1 MTQKSVSGKPILIHS
16 FFLPDFMLKLFKYEG
31 YKIVI
36 SEEAFALKPFR
47 QIWQRDKTVNKDKA
61 IMELGFIYFFCDPRS
76 DYQYLVDDKER
87 MEAIKEGE
95 GLPPKWEPDRIV
107 TEAMEFYKSFK
118 PISSLLLED
127 TRFMVNKFR
136 AKLRELD
143 FDSLEVKEFKEI
155 TAIVK
160 QITPLIRDLD
170 EAEKALNS
178 EMRSSGK
185 MRGQGEKTIFED
197 DLVL

>member
-1 MTQKSVSGKPILIHS
+1 
-16 FFLPDFMLKLFKYEG
+16 MLKLFKYEG

-47 QIWQRDKTVNKDKA
+47 QIWQRDKTINKDRA

-76 DYQYLVDDKER
+76 DYQYLVDDNER

-95 GLPPKWEPDRIV
+95 GLPAKWQPDKVV
-107 TEAMEFYKSFK
+107 TEAMNFYMSFK
-118 PISSLLLED
+118 PISALLLED
-127 TRFMVNKFR
+127 TRFMVDKFR
-136 AKLRELD
+136 AKLRSID

-155 TAIVK
+155 TGIVK
-160 QITPLIRDLD
+160 QITPLVKDLD

-178 EMRSSGK
+178 EIRNSGK
-185 MRGQGEKTIFED
+185 MRGSGEKTIFED
-197 DLVL
+197 DLAI

>member
-1 MTQKSVSGKPILIHS
+1 MI
-16 FFLPDFMLKLFKYEG
+16 KLFKYEG

-47 QIWQRDKTVNKDKA
+47 QIWQRDKTINKDKA
-61 IMELGFIYFFCDPRS
+61 LMELGFIYFFCDPRS
-76 DYQYLVDDKER
+76 EYQFLVDEKER

-95 GLPPKWEPDRIV
+95 GLPPKWEPDKLLI
-107 TEAMEFYKSFK
+107 EAMDFYKSFK
-118 PISSLLLED
+118 PISALLLED

-136 AKLRELD
+136 LKLRELD
-143 FDSLEVKEFKEI
+143 FDSLEVREFKEI

-160 QITPLIRDLD
+160 QITPLIKDLD

-178 EMRSSGK
+178 EMRNVGR

-197 DLVL
+197 GLNT

>member
-1 MTQKSVSGKPILIHS
+1 
-16 FFLPDFMLKLFKYEG
+16 MLKLFKYEG

-47 QIWQRDKTVNKDKA
+47 QIWQRDRTINKDKA

-76 DYQYLVDDKER
+76 DYQYLTDEKER
-87 MEAIKEGE
+87 KEAIKEGE
-95 GLPPKWEPDRIV
+95 GLPPKWEPDKIV
-107 TEAMEFYKSFK
+107 QEAMTFYESFK
-118 PISSLLLED
+118 PTAALLLED

-136 AKLRELD
+136 MKLREVD
-143 FDSLEVKEFKEI
+143 FDNLEVKEFKEI

-160 QITPLIRDLD
+160 QLIPLVEDLNK
-170 EAEKALNS
+170 AEKALTTEISNTG
-178 EMRSSGK
+178 R

-197 DLVL
+197 DLTL

>member
-1 MTQKSVSGKPILIHS
+1 MI
-16 FFLPDFMLKLFKYEG
+16 KLFKYEG

-47 QIWQRDKTVNKDKA
+47 QIWQRDKTINKDKA
-61 IMELGFIYFFCDPRS
+61 LMELGFIYFFCDPRS
-76 DYQYLVDDKER
+76 EYQFLVDEKER
-87 MEAIKEGE
+87 IEAIKEGE
-95 GLPPKWEPDRIV
+95 GLPPKWEPDKLLI
-107 TEAMEFYKSFK
+107 EAMDFYKSFK
-118 PISSLLLED
+118 PISALLLED

-136 AKLRELD
+136 LKLRELD
-143 FDSLEVKEFKEI
+143 FDSLEVREFKEI

-160 QITPLIRDLD
+160 QITPLIKDLD

-178 EMRSSGK
+178 EMRNVGR

-197 DLVL
+197 DLTI